1 MKILK
6 EPSLISVQYRRRQI
20 LKTLRVPSV
29 NAFFD
34 LYTGDTILFKCGA
47 KDIRALKPKVK
58 GFSSRLKLESSTF
71 RHQ

>member
-1 MKILK
+1 MCILSF
-6 EPSLISVQYRRRQI
+6 PIPFSVMCNFIIQ
-20 LKTLRVPSV
+20 

-34 LYTGDTILFKCGA
+34 LYTGDTFLFKCGA